1 KYGLFVS
8 SQVNITKPG
17 AEGAHEIRAL
27 MDRLRG
33 SKPGRFGAF
42 EVVAVRDYA
51 TQLRTE
57 IKSGEVTRLMLPK
70 SNVLTFELAG
80 GSRIIARPSG
90 TEPKIKFY
98 FDVRE
103 QMHDEEPLSDAETG
117 ANAAMKELA
126 RVFVALAQGEGEQG
140 NRA

>member
-103 QMHDEEPLSDAETG
+103 TMQPGEPLADAEAR
-117 ANAAMKELA
+117 ANAVMTELQK
-126 RVFVALAQGEGEQG
+126 VFVAIAAGQGERGDG
-140 NRA
+140 A